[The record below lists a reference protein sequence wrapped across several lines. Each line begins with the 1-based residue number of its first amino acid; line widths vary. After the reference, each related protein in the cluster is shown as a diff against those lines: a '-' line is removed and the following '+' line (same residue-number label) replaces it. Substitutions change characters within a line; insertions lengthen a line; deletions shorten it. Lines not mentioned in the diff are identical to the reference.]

1 MLPIGK
7 QGDFSPPASDDPFD
21 QSGANPQYGHNAK
34 LWLRPLLSHG
44 LEQSARRC
52 CFHGCRSAV
61 GRLCASGRLA
71 VPGSDV
77 VPDDDGYCSR
87 NRGRYP
93 AQVAAPDARPALHD
107 REEVGSSDP
116 LGARPEKAIVAR
128 DRAQVET
135 AAAATK
141 SRALRGAP
149 ASARSSASSAS
160 RSRGSRFERR
170 RVCSTLPACHSPVS
184 PSDSRSRRSVS
195 VSDLR

>member
-1 MLPIGK
+1 MDTHS
-7 QGDFSPPASDDPFD
+7 QRAV
-21 QSGANPQYGHNAK
+21 AA
-34 LWLRPLLSHG
+34 
-44 LEQSARRC
+44 
-52 CFHGCRSAV
+52 FHGCRSAV

-77 VPDDDGYCSR
+77 VTDDDGYCSR

-116 LGARPEKAIVAR
+116 RGARPEKTVVAR

-141 SRALRGAP
+141 SRAYGHA
-149 ASARSSASSAS
+149 
-160 RSRGSRFERR
+160 G
-170 RVCSTLPACHSPVS
+170 VSPVERKLGLEE
-184 PSDSRSRRSVS
+184 SRLAV
-195 VSDLR
+195 